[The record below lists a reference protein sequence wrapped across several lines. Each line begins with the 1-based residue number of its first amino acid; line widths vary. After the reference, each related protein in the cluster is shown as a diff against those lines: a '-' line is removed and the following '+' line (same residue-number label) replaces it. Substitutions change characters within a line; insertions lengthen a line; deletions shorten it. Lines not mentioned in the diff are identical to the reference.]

1 MKVSEIT
8 YKEVASYLRIT
19 DISDEEKSLLE
30 NLIDIAKA
38 FIKGS
43 TGVDDLDEFNDF
55 VIVIY
60 ILCQDMYDNRTLY
73 VDKSDLNKTVESILA
88 LHNTNNVC

>member
-19 DISDEEKSLLE
+19 DISDEEKSLLD

>member
-8 YKEVASYLRIT
+8 YKEIASYLRII

-43 TGVDDLDEFNDF
+43 TGVDDLDEFDDF

>member
-8 YKEVASYLRIT
+8 YKEIASYLRIT

-43 TGVDDLDEFNDF
+43 TGVDDLDEFDDF

>member
-43 TGVDDLDEFNDF
+43 TGVDDLDEFDDF